1 MGKEERSSMDP
12 TKKNWRQVL
21 FLSVVGILLL
31 VFPHFFTLPF
41 PQHIMI
47 MIFLY
52 ATLAQAWNIV
62 GGYAGQCSLGHAV
75 YFGCGAY
82 TSSLLLIHFGLS
94 PWLGMMVGGGL
105 AVGLS
110 LIIGIPVFRL
120 AGHYFA
126 IATIAIGEMCQIG
139 MVNWSGGGGANGLYL
154 PIMDEG
160 FYNFEFH
167 TTKVPYYYI
176 ALAIAAVTFS
186 ATHLIEKSWIGF
198 YLRAIK
204 GDLDASRALGINVAR
219 YKSIGLAI
227 SAFFTAVAGTFYA
240 QYVLF
245 IDPESVLPLML
256 SVLISLVAIL
266 GGVASLWGPFLGAL
280 VLVPLSEFTRSYLGG
295 GGKAVDLMIYGAL
308 IVIIARFQPEGL
320 MGLIR
325 KFR

>member
-1 MGKEERSSMDP
+1 MNW
-12 TKKNWRQVL
+12 KKVL
-21 FLSVVGILLL
+21 FYSVLGIFLL
-31 VFPHFFTLPF
+31 VFPFIFRLPF

-75 YFGCGAY
+75 FFGCGAY
-82 TSSLLLIHFGLS
+82 TSSLLLIHLAIS
-94 PWLGMMVGGGL
+94 PWLGMLAGAGL

-139 MVNWSGGGGANGLYL
+139 MVNWKGGGGANGLYL
-154 PIMDEG
+154 PILDEG

-167 TTKVPYYYI
+167 NTKVPYYYI
-176 ALAIAAVTFS
+176 ILVIAAITFYT
-186 ATHLIEKSWIGF
+186 THWIEKSWIGF

-204 GDLDASRALGINVAR
+204 GDLDASRALGIHVAK

-266 GGVASLWGPFLGAL
+266 GGVASVWGPFLGAL
-280 VLVPLSEFTRSYLGG
+280 VLVPLSEFTRIYLGG
-295 GGKAVDLMIYGAL
+295 GGTAVDLMIYGAL
-308 IVIIARFQPEGL
+308 IVLIARFQPEGL